1 MKYFI
6 LFPEVYPPF
15 GSPHAVISTA
25 NNAAQ
30 AHTHIYIQK
39 KKEKA
44 KSEKDRERER
54 YSQTV
59 RQMAF
64 ALARL

>member
-1 MKYFI
+1 MEYFI
-6 LFPEVYPPF
+6 LFPEVYPPD

>member
-6 LFPEVYPPF
+6 LFPEVYPPY

-54 YSQTV
+54 GTA
-59 RQMAF
+59 RQ
-64 ALARL
+64 